1 MILIKEEV
9 ESQELINCSNAVISM
24 AFTSPTFEA
33 LASNKPA
40 IFFDPYGLAKNN
52 YFIDIKDLY
61 LRDYAQL
68 KRFID
73 FISNKSNSI
82 KWVKYVRSELGLEN
96 AKLGVMK
103 IQKDISDFF
112 SQKI

>member
-40 IFFDPYGLAKNN
+40 IFFDPYKLAKNN
-52 YFIDIKDLY
+52 YLEGLNDLY
-61 LRDYAQL
+61 INDKQ
-68 KRFID
+68 
-73 FISNKSNSI
+73 
-82 KWVKYVRSELGLEN
+82 KYVRY
-96 AKLGVMK
+96 
-103 IQKDISDFF
+103 IQKLF
-112 SQKI
+112 